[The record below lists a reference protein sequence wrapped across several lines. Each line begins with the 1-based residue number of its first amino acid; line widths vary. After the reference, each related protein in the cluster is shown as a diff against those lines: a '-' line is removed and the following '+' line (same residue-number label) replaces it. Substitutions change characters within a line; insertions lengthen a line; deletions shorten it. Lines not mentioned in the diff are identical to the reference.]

1 VYFPERELLV
11 RAKAPR
17 HFCSSRPRPVSA
29 GYRDARR
36 AVSRAMS
43 DEPSEPSTILQR
55 LQWRAVL
62 LAFVVDYGGSKFFG
76 LMAGIFAGIAYA
88 KDGADAATIQQTLLA
103 SPHFLNGMLA
113 MGLIFV
119 VIGGYVAASL
129 APRAP
134 YLNAAALGVVDVVLG
149 FTAFFD
155 GLPAWYLAIAFPATP
170 LCALFGAFIASLLA
184 GRESEE

>member
-1 VYFPERELLV
+1 
-11 RAKAPR
+11 
-17 HFCSSRPRPVSA
+17 
-29 GYRDARR
+29 
-36 AVSRAMS
+36 MS
-43 DEPSEPSTILQR
+43 DQPSEPLPILQR

-88 KDGADAATIQQTLLA
+88 KDGADATAIQQTLLA
-103 SPHFLNGMLA
+103 SSNFLTGMFA

-119 VIGGYVAASL
+119 AIGGYVAASL

-134 YLNAAALGVVDVVLG
+134 YLNAAALGVVDILLG

-170 LCALFGAFIASLLA
+170 LCALLGAFIASLLTSH
-184 GRESEE
+184 ESEE